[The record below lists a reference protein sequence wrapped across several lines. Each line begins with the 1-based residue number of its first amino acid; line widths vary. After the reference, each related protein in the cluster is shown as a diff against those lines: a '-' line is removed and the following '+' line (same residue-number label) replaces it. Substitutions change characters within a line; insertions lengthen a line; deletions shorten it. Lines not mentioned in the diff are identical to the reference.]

1 MPDQGL
7 ILLFLFFAAI
17 GYIRWKL
24 AKEAEKN
31 KTQGR
36 PRRTFTPAPVPAAFP
51 EAAPATRPLR
61 EAEAP
66 DKAGQGGALPGPG
79 SLAPPSREQAAPER
93 THFDDMGGFTD
104 NASWREQ
111 ADKER
116 ESALLVSRNARRAAV
131 IPNLSRESL
140 VQAVVTRE
148 ILTRPA
154 RGRRRRAF

>member
-1 MPDQGL
+1 
-7 ILLFLFFAAI
+7 
-17 GYIRWKL
+17 
-24 AKEAEKN
+24 
-31 KTQGR
+31 
-36 PRRTFTPAPVPAAFP
+36 
-51 EAAPATRPLR
+51 
-61 EAEAP
+61 
-66 DKAGQGGALPGPG
+66 
-79 SLAPPSREQAAPER
+79 
-93 THFDDMGGFTD
+93 MGGFTD